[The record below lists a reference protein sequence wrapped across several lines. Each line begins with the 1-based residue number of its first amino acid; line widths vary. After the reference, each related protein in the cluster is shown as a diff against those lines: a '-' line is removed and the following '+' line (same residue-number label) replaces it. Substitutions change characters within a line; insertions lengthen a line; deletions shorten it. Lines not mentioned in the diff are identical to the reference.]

1 MCSHQVTASP
11 EGRTLL
17 RKTTE
22 AVCMARSPV
31 LCPLTKATAGMKAAA
46 AKANA
51 DAQDDD
57 EQSGEGKVKVVS
69 VATAPD
75 VSTQAGQCAVCESV
89 VQDLETKS
97 LRHDPSLGQDTEL
110 HSGKKLGGAGLV
122 VSEEVEA
129 VCDELKWRHFEG
141 GMKVH
146 DYCAELVDTHDSAL
160 TEHAAA
166 ALQRGAPTPAGD
178 PAKAVLSKF
187 CNCKEPKKKKKAKSK
202 KKSKSKTGL

>member
-1 MCSHQVTASP
+1 
-11 EGRTLL
+11 
-17 RKTTE
+17 
-22 AVCMARSPV
+22 MARSPV
-31 LCPLTKATAGMKAAA
+31 LCPLTKATAAMKAAA

-51 DAQDDD
+51 EASGDDD
-57 EQSGEGKVKVVS
+57 EPGGDGKVKVVS

-75 VSTQAGQCAVCESV
+75 VSTQTGQCAVCESV

-97 LRHDPSLGQDTEL
+97 LRHDPRLGQDTEL

-160 TEHAAA
+160 TEYAAA
-166 ALQRGAPTPAGD
+166 ALQRGAPTPSGE
-178 PAKAVLSKF
+178 PTKAVLSKF
-187 CNCKEPKKKKKAKSK
+187 CNCKEPKKKKKAKGK
-202 KKSKSKTGL
+202 KKGKPKDEL